1 MNILCIGYGKMGSVV
16 AELLQNN
23 LSLNAKI
30 YIINTKRNDIV
41 SCNLK
46 SFDLVCLFT
55 KPQNTKDVIESLNI
69 KSLCNNQTIFLS
81 ILAGKDYNFV
91 SQTLGITD
99 VKYIRAM
106 PNLGLK
112 VKQGITSMFFKNLS
126 LNEQELFIN
135 IFKTG
140 GEVIKVEDEDQID
153 ILTASF
159 GCGIGFASFIFETLE
174 QSINTFLKQN
184 AITNLNSQNLTKI
197 MLNSLST
204 ISQAG
209 GFSFKDFSS
218 SVASKGGATEAG
230 YLALSKNHAL
240 QNLFTSALNAAL
252 NKSIDLKNSA
262 S

>member
-1 MNILCIGYGKMGSVV
+1 MNVLCVGYGKMGSVV
-16 AELLQNN
+16 ANLIQNN
-23 LSLNAKI
+23 HSLNANI
-30 YIINTKRNDIV
+30 YVVNTKRNDIL

-55 KPQNTKDVIESLNI
+55 KPQHTKEIIESLNI
-69 KSLCNNQTIFLS
+69 NSFCNDETIFLS
-81 ILAGKDYNFV
+81 ILAGKNYNFV
-91 SQTLGITD
+91 SQALGITD

-106 PNLGLK
+106 PNLGLD

-126 LNEQELFIN
+126 LDEQEVFIK

-153 ILTASF
+153 TLTACF
-159 GCGIGFASFIFETLE
+159 GCGIGFGSFIFDTLE

-230 YLALSKNHAL
+230 YLSLSKNDAL